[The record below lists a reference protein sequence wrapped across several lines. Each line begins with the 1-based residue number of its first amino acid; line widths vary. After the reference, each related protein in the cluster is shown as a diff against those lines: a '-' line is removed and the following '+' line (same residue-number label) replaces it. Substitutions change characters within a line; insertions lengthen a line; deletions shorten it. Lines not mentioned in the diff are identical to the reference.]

1 MPKVAPKIEKI
12 WRTRKIAPGLKLT
25 QGHEAIALD
34 APLSGLNAPSKSPCL
49 ALEILGALS
58 RHLHSY
64 CNEKKCPMEKV
75 ALP

>member
-1 MPKVAPKIEKI
+1 MTWYRMKVTHA
-12 WRTRKIAPGLKLT
+12 GLKLT
-25 QGHEAIALD
+25 QGHEAMALD